1 MERQMSEDLQTR
13 IETADGFERVV
24 FVDKYD
30 DNEMWLSIQVSGGGA
45 NCTLTFDQ
53 ARKMVEAINR
63 VLASG
68 AQA

>member
-1 MERQMSEDLQTR
+1 MTQDLQTQ
-13 IETADGFERVV
+13 IKTTEAYQSV
-24 FVDKYD
+24 FIDKYD

-68 AQA
+68 VSE

>member
-1 MERQMSEDLQTR
+1 MSEDLQTR

-30 DNEMWLSIQVSGGGA
+30 DNEMWLSIQVSGGGV

-63 VLASG
+63 VLATG

>member
-1 MERQMSEDLQTR
+1 MSEDLQTR
-13 IETADGFERVV
+13 IDTTESYECV

-30 DNEMWLSIQVSGGGA
+30 DNELWLSIQCQGA
-45 NCTLTFDQ
+45 NARTVLTFDQ

-68 AQA
+68 VDE